1 MVLCGEKMIK
11 RELYLNQI
19 KRLIDKEPIK
29 IITGVRR
36 SGKTYLLKSIH
47 DELEN
52 RGIKKENIFL
62 ISFES
67 MKYNKIENFKQLD
80 ECIINLTKN
89 AKGKVYLLFDEI
101 QNVENWEK
109 SINACRVDLDCDIY
123 ITGSNSELLSGEMA
137 TLISG
142 RYYQINIYP
151 FSFAEFIQYK
161 KEIEKIDTT
170 DLEKLFKEYV
180 EYGGMPPIQQVA
192 VQDKYSYLG
201 DIYNTILLKDI
212 VTRHN
217 IRNSDMLNRILDYVI
232 MNLGKNFSAGNIV
245 KYMKHERRKISKDTI
260 LDYLLYSKNACFI
273 HKVPRENI
281 KGKKVLQHNEKYFI
295 VDHGFYQ
302 AKYGEIE
309 NIGSIL
315 ENIVYIEL
323 LRRGYDVK
331 IGMINEKEIDFVC
344 TRDKEKLYIQ
354 VTYQL
359 ENDNTI
365 EREFSGLAKINDN
378 FDKYVLSM
386 DKIDFSGS
394 GLKHRNIID
403 FLTSDYI

>member
-1 MVLCGEKMIK
+1 MIK

-19 KRLIDKEPIK
+19 KRLIGKEPIK

-36 SGKTYLLKSIH
+36 SGKTYLLKSIQ

-89 AKGKVYLLFDEI
+89 TKGKVYLLFDEI

-273 HKVPRENI
+273 HQVPREDI
-281 KGKKVLQHNEKYFI
+281 KGKKVLQHNEKYFL

-323 LRRGYDVK
+323 LRRGYDIK

>member
-1 MVLCGEKMIK
+1 MIK

-19 KRLIDKEPIK
+19 ERLIDKEPIK

-36 SGKTYLLKSIH
+36 SGKTYLLKSIQQ
-47 DELEN
+47 ELKM
-52 RGIKKENIFL
+52 RGVSEENIFL

-67 MKYNKIENFKQLD
+67 MKYNKIENFSQLD
-80 ECIINLTKN
+80 ECIISLTKN
-89 AKGKVYLLFDEI
+89 TKGKVYLLFDEI
-101 QNVENWEK
+101 QNVKNWEK
-109 SINACRVDLDCDIY
+109 SINSYRVDLDCDIY

-151 FSFAEFIQYK
+151 FSFAEFLQYK
-161 KEIEKIDTT
+161 KEMQKT
-170 DLEKLFKEYV
+170 DADNLDEMFREYI

-192 VQDKYSYLG
+192 QEDKYSYLG

-212 VTRHN
+212 ITRHN
-217 IRNSDMLNRILDYVI
+217 IRNTDMLNRILDYVI
-232 MNLGKNFSAGNIV
+232 MNIGKNFSATNIV
-245 KYMKHERRKISKDTI
+245 KYMKHERRKVSKDTI
-260 LDYLLYSKNACFI
+260 LDYILYSKSACFI
-273 HKVPRENI
+273 HKAPRKDI
-281 KGKKVLQHNEKYFI
+281 KGKKVLQNNEKYFL

-309 NIGSIL
+309 NMGSIL

-331 IGMINEKEIDFVC
+331 IGIINEKEIDFVC
-344 TRDKEKLYIQ
+344 TKDKEKIYIQ
-354 VTYQL
+354 VAYQL
-359 ENDNTI
+359 KNDETI

-386 DKIDFSGS
+386 DKLDFSGG

-403 FLTSDYI
+403 FLMSDYI

>member
-1 MVLCGEKMIK
+1 MIK

-19 KRLIDKEPIK
+19 ERLIDKEPIK

-36 SGKTYLLKSIH
+36 SGKTYLLKSIQK
-47 DELEN
+47 ELKS
-52 RGIKKENIFL
+52 RGIKEENIFM

-80 ECIINLTKN
+80 ECIINLTEN
-89 AKGKVYLLFDEI
+89 ITGKVYLLFDEI

-109 SINACRVDLDCDIY
+109 SINAYRVDFDCDIY
-123 ITGSNSELLSGEMA
+123 ITGSNSEMLSGEMA

-142 RYYQINIYP
+142 RYYQIKIYP

-161 KEIEKIDTT
+161 KEIENKDTS
-170 DLEKLFKEYV
+170 DLDVLFKEYV

-192 VQDKYSYLG
+192 TQDKYSYLS

-212 VTRHN
+212 IARHN
-217 IRNSDMLNRILDYVI
+217 IRNTNMLNRILDYVI
-232 MNLGKNFSAGNIV
+232 MNIGKNFSAGNIA
-245 KYMKHERRKISKDTI
+245 KYMKHERRNISKDTI
-260 LDYLLYSKNACFI
+260 LNYLLYSKNACFI
-273 HKVPRENI
+273 LPARREDI
-281 KGKKVLQHNEKYFI
+281 KGKKVLQHNEKYFL

-331 IGMINEKEIDFVC
+331 IGIINEKEIDFVC
-344 TRDKEKLYIQ
+344 HKDKEKIYIQ

-359 ENDNTI
+359 ENDETI

-386 DKIDFSGS
+386 DKLDFSGN

-403 FLTSDYI
+403 FLISDYI